1 MIMQQFNR
9 MAERGSGLEH
19 LKTVR
24 KTRKRC
30 VCEQK
35 RAGRGGGG
43 LFNPG
48 GSRRVKC
55 PCEGRRIAPAF

>member
-35 RAGRGGGG
+35 RAGRGGGC
-43 LFNPG
+43 LTLVAPG
-48 GSRRVKC
+48 
-55 PCEGRRIAPAF
+55 E

>member
-19 LKTVR
+19 LKTEKLEKGVYVSRSVQVR
-24 KTRKRC
+24 R
-30 VCEQK
+30 
-35 RAGRGGGG
+35 

-55 PCEGRRIAPAF
+55 PCEGRHIAPAF